1 MPGTEVSV
9 TDAANGGTI
18 TFTTRE
24 QVSELRTRVRD
35 MAAIHNQHQAAGTNP
50 PGMTGGETM
59 AHSHATVIDVE
70 NGSSILMTPNDPG
83 DLQKLQ
89 AEVRM
94 RAQHMRQNGCG
105 MMEHARGS

>member
-1 MPGTEVSV
+1 MTRSLLAATSVLAVLIGFAHSTPASPPAVAHAPGHS
-9 TDAANGGTI
+9 DA
-18 TFTTRE
+18 
-24 QVSELRTRVRD
+24 
-35 MAAIHNQHQAAGTNP
+35 M
-50 PGMTGGETM
+50 MGGETM
-59 AHSHATVIDVE
+59 AHSHATVMDVE
-70 NGSSILMTPNDPG
+70 NGSSILLTPNDPG